1 MTAHKYVCGQPV
13 SFTDRRVLAPGPASE
28 FVIVKLLPLGDEA
41 PRYEVQGSRET
52 FTRVAEEA
60 SSRRSLLNRIYS
72 GGHHNERPS

>member
-60 SSRRSLLNRIYS
+60 FLQTEPAEQDLQRRT
-72 GGHHNERPS
+72 PQ